1 MLKIFKVKPDNYKK
15 IDQYLSRSAQP
26 SIKEFKWLK
35 KQGVTDIINLRT
47 MEVPDINF
55 DEAEVVKELGMNY
68 HHIPSITKYPKK
80 ENVGKFLDI
89 IEGVKQKG
97 GSANVHC
104 KEGADRTGLISYIYE
119 RLNNIGTAKD
129 NLQELIDHQWHKDR
143 YPYLN
148 EWAETFV
155 DMFKKK

>member
-26 SIKEFKWLK
+26 TLKELKWLK

-55 DEAEVVKELGMNY
+55 DEAEVVKELGMTY
-68 HHIPSITKYPKK
+68 HNIPSVSMYPRK

-89 IEGVKQKG
+89 VEGVKQNDGKVH
-97 GSANVHC
+97 VHC
-104 KEGADRTGLISYIYE
+104 KQGADRTGMFSYIYE
-119 RLNNIGTAKD
+119 RLNNIGTIKD
-129 NLQELIDHQWHKDR
+129 NLQELIDHHWHKDK

-155 DMFKKK
+155 GMFKKK